1 MKILLIEP
9 PFSRLIKWNDIF
21 FPLGLGYLA
30 SYLSKHG
37 YKVRIYNSEIPQT
50 PFKYDDNKKGKYQ
63 KLLSEHNNYKEALQN
78 DNHEVWKE
86 IRNVINSYQPDMVGI
101 TVRSAKFPSALK
113 VASIAKSINRE
124 CLVVLGGPHPTIC
137 PEQSILANN
146 IDFIVRGEG
155 ESTILELCQTI
166 EGDSTSDLTHI
177 KGLSFKRNGEAI
189 HNGARELIKDLDV
202 IPFPG
207 RDLVLNPDLYSS
219 KNMAVIVTG
228 RGCPFDCGY
237 CSAQSIW
244 TNKVRYRSIENTIN
258 EIKHIKNRFSADSIY
273 FWDDS
278 FTVNKRRVI
287 DLCNIIINDK
297 IDIRW
302 GCTSRVDLLDDELL
316 TIMKS
321 AGCEKIDIGIESGSE
336 RILKLINKRITVQK
350 VKQSIELIRGHNI
363 KIGAFFMI
371 GFPEETKQDI
381 NCTLDLIKK
390 SKVDSIC
397 LSIFTPYP
405 ATKLYDKAMSL
416 GLIPKKI
423 DWENFNHHSPDNFF
437 SKHINKKEHIKIIS
451 EATLLVDNYNK
462 KRQPNN
468 LISRII
474 FYIKNP
480 KLFFSKLQEKIQ
492 NRLSY
497 HS

>member
-1 MKILLIEP
+1 
-9 PFSRLIKWNDIF
+9 
-21 FPLGLGYLA
+21 
-30 SYLSKHG
+30 
-37 YKVRIYNSEIPQT
+37 
-50 PFKYDDNKKGKYQ
+50 
-63 KLLSEHNNYKEALQN
+63 
-78 DNHEVWKE
+78 
-86 IRNVINSYQPDMVGI
+86 MVGI

-113 VASIAKSINRE
+113 VASIAKNINKT
-124 CLVVLGGPHPTIC
+124 CHVVLGGPHPTIC

-155 ESTILELCQTI
+155 EYTILELCQTI
-166 EGDSTSDLTHI
+166 EGVSSSNLSHI
-177 KGLSFKRNGEAI
+177 NGLSFKRNGKAI
-189 HNGARELIKDLDV
+189 HNGPRELIKNLDD

-207 RDLVLNPDLYSS
+207 RDLVLDPNLYSPDD
-219 KNMAVIVTG
+219 MAVIVTG

-244 TNKVRYRSIENTIN
+244 TNKVRYRTIENTIN
-258 EIKHIKNRFSADSIY
+258 EIKHITNKFSTHSIY

-278 FTVNKRRVI
+278 FTANRKRVI
-287 DLCNIIINDK
+287 GLCNNIIKDK
-297 IDIRW
+297 IPIRW

-316 TIMKS
+316 TIMKN

-336 RILKLINKRITVQK
+336 RMLKLINKQITVQQ
-350 VKQSIELIRGHNI
+350 VKQSIELIKRHNI

-381 NCTLDLIKK
+381 NCTLDLMKE

-416 GLIPKKI
+416 GLIPEKI
-423 DWENFNHHSPDNFF
+423 DWENFNHQSPDNFF
-437 SKHINKKEHIKIIS
+437 SKHIDKKEHLKIIS

-462 KRQPNN
+462 KRQLND

-492 NRLSY
+492 NKLAY